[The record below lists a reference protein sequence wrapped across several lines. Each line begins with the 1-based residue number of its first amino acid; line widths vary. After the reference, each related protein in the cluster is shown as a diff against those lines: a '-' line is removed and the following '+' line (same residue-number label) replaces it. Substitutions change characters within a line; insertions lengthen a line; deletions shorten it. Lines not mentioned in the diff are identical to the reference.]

1 MIDYGSIADD
11 FYCNLSLTTEMPLG
25 GSREA
30 VLHYVEQLQKRFPEL
45 ANFYGRAKN
54 DYVIEGDKEVG
65 SYRWSS
71 IEPRRLSSGYVNP
84 EKIDHAIAQHRDVM
98 EIAPYALSI
107 SPLDCESIDLLF
119 GFDFTYR
126 GDHNRLVAEAL
137 GLPPAFDAIAH
148 SVSAKYVSHEPSIT
162 IAFDEDC
169 RLQCR
174 IGVETRTTPF
184 HLRSGEFP
192 EEQLSVY
199 VTTRRFGSIDPRT
212 GFAGTIDQLTH
223 LADEVIGTHVL
234 EHILEPLAKSIAIN

>member
-30 VLHYVEQLQKRFPEL
+30 ILHYVEQLQKRFPEL

-54 DYVIEGDKEVG
+54 DYVIEGDKEAG
-65 SYRWSS
+65 CYRWSS
-71 IEPRRLSSGYVNP
+71 IEPRRLSSGFVNP
-84 EKIDHAIAQHRDVM
+84 DKIDDALEQHREVM

-137 GLPPAFDAIAH
+137 GLPPAFEQLAH
-148 SVSAKYVSHEPSIT
+148 STPAKYVNHEPSIT
-162 IAFDEDC
+162 IAFDDDC

-174 IGVETRTTPF
+174 VGVETRTTPS
-184 HLRSGEFP
+184 HLRSGDFP

-199 VTTRRFGSIDPRT
+199 VTTRRFGSIDVKS
-212 GFAGTIDQLTH
+212 GFAGTIEQLSN
-223 LADEVIGTHVL
+223 LADEVIGTHVVDN
-234 EHILEPLAKSIAIN
+234 ILEPLAKTIAIN